1 MRLFGGDD
9 GLKNVDRVIV
19 EKLMEMFDSGNQIV
33 KAFRMVRDRFRSGDF
48 HPIRLR
54 LVGMRS
60 GDTVQYNP
68 PSSGEIAGLIVGD
81 LGCADRQRDII
92 VEHKT
97 DGLKRIS
104 DLHPSFM
111 AMQYPILFPY
121 GEDGF
126 HIRIK
131 YNETSRIRELS
142 RQCVTMREFYAY
154 RIQNRPAEGTTLV
167 RGGKLFQQYIVDA
180 FSCVEEER
188 LDYIRRNQG
197 TLRTEIY
204 KGIRDAVV
212 AGDTDGNAIGK
223 KIILPSSFTAGPRY
237 MVQNYQ
243 DAIAICKHHGHPDLF
258 ITFTCNA
265 QWLEI
270 HSALQQIPGQ
280 KPEDRPD
287 IVSRVFKLKLEVLMS
302 DLKNGKYFGKS
313 VAEQINK
320 ILLFSDVIGRIV
332 SFGSIG
338 YTYVG
343 QEHTPIRN
351 LEIEDLQLAV
361 TLWDNFS
368 TEIDENMVLEKE
380 THGPVIIILAG
391 MTVRTYRDCSYGW
404 WYRACYECKSA
415 IKSYADAF
423 WCRQCG
429 KNDQAPIPW
438 YKLNAIVEDDTGD
451 ANFTIFGRIAQDL
464 IRVPAQKLATADD
477 SDRYALPPVIKNI
490 IGKKHVFQVMVDP
503 HNTDM
508 GIRSFKVIKNFSSQ
522 IAPKIQKQNDGHE
535 IEEQLLLSPPK
546 DLHADLSEEVTPQI
560 ISHSRLLQDESR
572 ETFDMEQPRR
582 KRLRFAEDDD
592 GPSSSTRE

>member
-212 AGDTDGNAIGK
+212 AGDTDGNAI
-223 KIILPSSFTAGPRY
+223 
-237 MVQNYQ
+237 
-243 DAIAICKHHGHPDLF
+243 
-258 ITFTCNA
+258 
-265 QWLEI
+265 
-270 HSALQQIPGQ
+270 
-280 KPEDRPD
+280 
-287 IVSRVFKLKLEVLMS
+287 
-302 DLKNGKYFGKS
+302 
-313 VAEQINK
+313 EQINK

-351 LEIEDLQLAV
+351 LEIEDLQKNRLAV

-391 MTVRTYRDCSYGW
+391 MTVRTYRDKIYLSTSSASRLYIELEIPEVTDFLHKIQEPVDRIQRTENKQQATISPQEEMHINRKKIADLLYLEETEIQNAKFTCEVTLKSIDCSYGW

-535 IEEQLLLSPPK
+535 IEEQLLL
-546 DLHADLSEEVTPQI
+546 
-560 ISHSRLLQDESR
+560 LQDESR